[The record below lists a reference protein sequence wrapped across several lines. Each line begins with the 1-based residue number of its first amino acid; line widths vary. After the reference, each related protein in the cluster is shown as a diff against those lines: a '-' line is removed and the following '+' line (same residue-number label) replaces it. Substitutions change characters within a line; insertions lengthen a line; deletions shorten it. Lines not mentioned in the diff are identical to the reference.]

1 VAGTGEGGI
10 IDAMARDSVVVF
22 GSSQAQR
29 DSPHHRL
36 AGELGAAL
44 ARRGAEVRCGGYG
57 GVMEAVASG
66 AKSAGGRVV
75 GSTLKWFAESRAPNS
90 HLDEVHEAANLH
102 ARIEC
107 LLRGTRGAV
116 VLPGGVGTLNE
127 LFWVWTLL
135 LFDRDEGPQSIVLL
149 GEPWEELMAVLSSR
163 FEFPRPIRELV
174 RLASSA
180 DEAATIALGVAK

>member
-1 VAGTGEGGI
+1 
-10 IDAMARDSVVVF
+10 MARDSVVVF

-36 AGELGAAL
+36 AAALGVAL

-66 AKSAGGRVV
+66 AKGAGGRVV
-75 GSTLKWFAESRAPNS
+75 GCTLQWFAESRAPNS
-90 HLDEVHEAANLH
+90 HLDEVHETANLH
-102 ARIEC
+102 ARIDC
-107 LLRGTRGAV
+107 LLRGCRGAV

-127 LFWVWTLL
+127 LFWIWTLL

-149 GEPWEELMAVLSSR
+149 GEPWEELLEVLSRR
-163 FEFPRPIRELV
+163 FEFPQPIRDLV
-174 RLASSA
+174 QLTSSA
-180 DEAATIALGVAK
+180 DEAAAIALGSVG